1 MEAMGTDDRLPTA
14 ALIARLLARPHDFD
28 LFQAI
33 HLLEQ
38 AEAWA
43 RPLGTGDGTDE
54 AVRFAGHV
62 SLAFEPSDIRGI
74 DSQAVD
80 GERTR
85 YTVST
90 AAMTLAG
97 AGGPLP
103 LAFTEWLLARR
114 AARET
119 AMSDF
124 LDIFNHRFL
133 SFLYRSRQ
141 KHAPG
146 LNGRTPDEAALTA
159 CLDALGNLGLRAGER
174 GPGGARRW
182 LRHAGLLGGAP
193 RSMAGLLAML
203 SDRLGVAVRGG
214 QFVGGWRALDARDS
228 VRLSSGGG
236 GASRLNG
243 RAVVGR
249 QCWDQAAGIR
259 IEFVDLSP
267 ERFEAL
273 LPGGRLHELT
283 AWLVQSYLELD
294 LEVHVVLRP
303 ALGQAPC
310 AVGGARAA
318 RLGWTSWLGPLGA
331 GAASERANGAAA
343 GNATASTTA
352 SMVAPKPRAPARFTL
367 RMPPSS
373 AAWRSSTA

>member
-1 MEAMGTDDRLPTA
+1 MEAMGTDDRLPAA
-14 ALIARLLARPHDFD
+14 ALIARLLAHPHGFD

-38 AEAWA
+38 AQPWA

-54 AVRFAGHV
+54 AVRFTGHV
-62 SLAFEPSDIRGI
+62 SLAFEPSDIRNVRT
-74 DSQAVD
+74 VD
-80 GERTR
+80 AGESRAT

-97 AGGPLP
+97 ASGPLP
-103 LAFTEWLLARR
+103 LAFTEWLLSRR

-133 SFLYRSRQ
+133 SFLYRGRQ

-146 LNGRTPDEAALTA
+146 LNGRAPDDAALTA

-193 RSMAGLLAML
+193 RSMTGLLAML
-203 SDRLGVAVRGG
+203 SDRLGVAVRGA
-214 QFVGGWRALDARDS
+214 QFVGGWRELDARDS
-228 VRLSSGGG
+228 ARLRGRGL

-249 QCWDQAAGIR
+249 RCWDQAAGVR
-259 IEFVDLSP
+259 IEFVDLRQD
-267 ERFEAL
+267 RFEAL
-273 LPGGRLHELT
+273 LPGGELHELT
-283 AWLVQSYLELD
+283 AWLVQSYLEQD

-303 ALGQAPC
+303 APRKAAC
-310 AVGGARAA
+310 AVGGALAV
-318 RLGWTSWLGPLGA
+318 RLGWTSWLGAAPAAPGAQTAKTDVKAAKPL
-331 GAASERANGAAA
+331 
-343 GNATASTTA
+343 
-352 SMVAPKPRAPARFTL
+352 APARFTL
-367 RMPPSS
+367 RMPPAA
-373 AAWRSSTA
+373 AAWRPSNA

>member
-1 MEAMGTDDRLPTA
+1 MEAMGTDDRLPAA
-14 ALIARLLARPHDFD
+14 ALIARLLAHPHDFD

-33 HLLEQ
+33 HLLECAQ
-38 AEAWA
+38 PWA

-54 AVRFAGHV
+54 AVRLTGHV
-62 SLAFEPSDIRGI
+62 SLAFEPSDIRHVGSEAAGN
-74 DSQAVD
+74 DRA
-80 GERTR
+80 T

-97 AGGPLP
+97 ASGPLP
-103 LAFTEWLLARR
+103 LAFTEWLLHRR

-146 LNGRTPDEAALTA
+146 LNGRAPDDAALTA

-193 RSMAGLLAML
+193 RSMVGLLAML
-203 SDRLGVAVRGG
+203 SDRLGVAVRGA
-214 QFVGGWRALDARDS
+214 QFVGGWRELDARDS
-228 VRLSSGGG
+228 ARVSGLGR

-249 QCWDQAAGIR
+249 RCWDQAAGVR
-259 IEFVDLSP
+259 IEFVDLP
-267 ERFEAL
+267 RDRFEAL
-273 LPGGRLHELT
+273 LPGGALHALT
-283 AWLVQSYLELD
+283 AWLVQSYLEQDLD
-294 LEVHVVLRP
+294 VHVVLRP
-303 ALGQAPC
+303 APGKAVC
-310 AVGGARAA
+310 AVGGAGAV
-318 RLGWTSWLGPLGA
+318 RLGWTSWLGEA
-331 GAASERANGAAA
+331 RAEHARAERAEAKPDKPL
-343 GNATASTTA
+343 
-352 SMVAPKPRAPARFTL
+352 APVRFTL
-367 RMPPSS
+367 RMPPST
-373 AAWRSSTA
+373 AARRSSYA

>member
-1 MEAMGTDDRLPTA
+1 MEAMGTDDRLPA
-14 ALIARLLARPHDFD
+14 VALIERLLAHPHDFD

-33 HLLEQ
+33 HLLECAQ
-38 AEAWA
+38 SWA

-54 AVRFAGHV
+54 AVRFSGHV
-62 SLAFEPSDIRGI
+62 SLAFEPSDIRTVR
-74 DSQAVD
+74 SQAAGKD
-80 GERTR
+80 RAT

-97 AGGPLP
+97 ASGPLP
-103 LAFTEWLLARR
+103 LAFTEWLLRRR

-146 LNGRTPDEAALTA
+146 LNGRAPDDATLTA

-193 RSMAGLLAML
+193 RSMVGLLAML
-203 SDRLGVAVRGG
+203 SDRLGVAVRGA
-214 QFVGGWRALDARDS
+214 QFVGGWRELDARDS
-228 VRLSSGGG
+228 ARLSGVRA
-236 GASRLNG
+236 GASRLTG

-249 QCWDQAAGIR
+249 RCWDQAAGVR
-259 IEFVDLSP
+259 IEFVDLP
-267 ERFEAL
+267 QDRFEAL
-273 LPGGRLHELT
+273 LPGGALHALT
-283 AWLVQSYLELD
+283 AWLVQSYLEQDLD
-294 LEVHVVLRP
+294 VHVVLRP
-303 ALGQAPC
+303 APRKAAL
-310 AVGGARAA
+310 AVGGAGAA
-318 RLGWTSWLGPLGA
+318 RLGWTSWLG
-331 GAASERANGAAA
+331 AARAANADAKAAA
-343 GNATASTTA
+343 TL
-352 SMVAPKPRAPARFTL
+352 APVRFTL
-367 RMPPSS
+367 RMPPSA
-373 AAWRSSTA
+373 AAWRPSNA

>member
-1 MEAMGTDDRLPTA
+1 MEAMGADDRLPAA

-33 HLLEQ
+33 HLLERAQ
-38 AEAWA
+38 SWA

-62 SLAFEPSDIRGI
+62 SLAFEPSDIR
-74 DSQAVD
+74 AVRAD
-80 GERTR
+80 TAQPGRTT
-85 YTVST
+85 YTLTT

-97 AGGPLP
+97 ASGPLP
-103 LAFTEWLLARR
+103 LPFTEWLLARR

-146 LNGRTPDEAALTA
+146 LNGRAPDEAALTA

-174 GPGGARRW
+174 GPAGARRW

-214 QFVGGWRALDARDS
+214 QFVGGWRELDARDS
-228 VRLSSGGG
+228 ARLSGLGR

-249 QCWDQAAGIR
+249 RCWDQAAGIR
-259 IEFVDLSP
+259 IEFVDLVP
-267 ERFEAL
+267 DRFDAL
-273 LPGGRLHELT
+273 LPGGKLHELT
-283 AWLVQSYLELD
+283 AWLVQSYLEQDLD
-294 LEVHVVLRP
+294 VHVVLRP
-303 ALGQAPC
+303 APGPAAC
-310 AVGGARAA
+310 AVGGAGAA
-318 RLGWTSWLGPLGA
+318 RLGWTSWLGAQRTPNTREA
-331 GAASERANGAAA
+331 QR
-343 GNATASTTA
+343 T
-352 SMVAPKPRAPARFTL
+352 PRAPARFTL
-367 RMPPSS
+367 RMAPS
-373 AAWRSSTA
+373 AQAWRPSNA

>member
-1 MEAMGTDDRLPTA
+1 MEAMGTDDRLPAA

-33 HLLEQ
+33 HILERAQ
-38 AEAWA
+38 PWA
-43 RPLGTGDGTDE
+43 RAVGTGDGTDE

-62 SLAFEPSDIRGI
+62 SLAFEPSDIRSVR
-74 DSQAVD
+74 SQKQKAGGD
-80 GERTR
+80 RAT

-97 AGGPLP
+97 ASGPLP
-103 LAFTEWLLARR
+103 LPFTEWLLMRR

-146 LNGRTPDEAALTA
+146 LNGRAPDEAALTA

-193 RSMAGLLAML
+193 RSMSGLLAML
-203 SDRLGVAVRGG
+203 SDRLGVAVKGG
-214 QFVGGWRALDARDS
+214 QFVGGWRDLDARDS
-228 VRLSSGGG
+228 ARVSGLGWT
-236 GASRLNG
+236 AARLNG

-249 QCWDQAAGIR
+249 RCWDQAAGIR
-259 IEFVDLSP
+259 IEFVDLP
-267 ERFEAL
+267 RAQFEAL
-273 LPGGRLHELT
+273 LPGGALHELT
-283 AWLVQSYLELD
+283 AWLVQSYLEQD

-303 ALGQAPC
+303 APRAAAC
-310 AVGGARAA
+310 AVGGGSAV
-318 RLGWTSWLGPLGA
+318 RLGWTSWLGARSAPNANPGTDA
-331 GAASERANGAAA
+331 KAAVRAAS
-343 GNATASTTA
+343 STPT
-352 SMVAPKPRAPARFTL
+352 PLAPARFTL

-373 AAWRSSTA
+373 AAWHSSNA

>member
-14 ALIARLLARPHDFD
+14 ALIARLLAHPHDFD

-33 HLLEQ
+33 HLLECAQ
-38 AEAWA
+38 SWA

-62 SLAFEPSDIRGI
+62 SLAFEPSDIRAVR
-74 DSQAVD
+74 SQTAQP
-80 GERTR
+80 ERTT

-90 AAMTLAG
+90 AAMSLAG
-97 AGGPLP
+97 ASGPLP
-103 LAFTEWLLARR
+103 LPFTEWLLARR

-146 LNGRTPDEAALTA
+146 LNARAPDDAALTA

-214 QFVGGWRALDARDS
+214 QFVGGWRELDPRDS
-228 VRLSSGGG
+228 VRVSGLGR

-243 RAVVGR
+243 RGVVGR
-249 QCWDQAAGIR
+249 RCWDQAAGIR
-259 IEFVDLSP
+259 IEFVDLPP

-273 LPGGRLHELT
+273 LPGGKLHELT
-283 AWLVQSYLELD
+283 AWLVQSYLEQDLD
-294 LEVHVVLRP
+294 VHVVLRP
-303 ALGQAPC
+303 APGQAAC
-310 AVGGARAA
+310 AVGGAGAA
-318 RLGWTSWLGPLGA
+318 RLGWTSWLGAQRP
-331 GAASERANGAAA
+331 
-343 GNATASTTA
+343 ATAEPA
-352 SMVAPKPRAPARFTL
+352 APGPRAPARFTL
-367 RMPPSS
+367 RMTPS
-373 AAWRSSTA
+373 AAPWRPSNA

>member
-1 MEAMGTDDRLPTA
+1 MPA
-14 ALIARLLARPHDFD
+14 ATLIARLLAHPHDFD

-33 HLLEQ
+33 HLLERAQ
-38 AEAWA
+38 SWA
-43 RPLGTGDGTDE
+43 RPLGTGDGKDE

-62 SLAFEPSDIRGI
+62 SLAFEPSDIR
-74 DSQAVD
+74 SVRKQAAGD
-80 GERTR
+80 DRAT

-97 AGGPLP
+97 ANGPLP
-103 LAFTEWLLARR
+103 LPFTEWLLMRR

-146 LNGRTPDEAALTA
+146 LNGLAPDDTALTA

-174 GPGGARRW
+174 GPAGARRW

-193 RSMAGLLAML
+193 RSMSGLLAML
-203 SDRLGVAVRGG
+203 SDRLGVAVRGA
-214 QFVGGWRALDARDS
+214 QFVGGWRDLDARDS
-228 VRLSSGGG
+228 ARLSGGG
-236 GASRLNG
+236 RAVSRLNG

-249 QCWDQAAGIR
+249 RCWDQAAGIR

-273 LPGGRLHELT
+273 LPGGALHELT
-283 AWLVQSYLELD
+283 AWLVHSYLEQDLD
-294 LEVHVVLRP
+294 VHVVLRP
-303 ALGQAPC
+303 APRQAAC

-318 RLGWTSWLGPLGA
+318 RLGWTAWLGARRAA
-331 GAASERANGAAA
+331 GADAAPLKPP
-343 GNATASTTA
+343 
-352 SMVAPKPRAPARFTL
+352 APAAPLAPARFTL
-367 RMPPSS
+367 RMLPSA
-373 AAWRSSTA
+373 AAWRSSNA

>member
-1 MEAMGTDDRLPTA
+1 MEAMGTDDRLPAT
-14 ALIARLLARPHDFD
+14 ALIARLLAHPHDFD

-33 HLLEQ
+33 HLLERTQ
-38 AEAWA
+38 SWA
-43 RPLGTGDGTDE
+43 RPVGTGDGTDE

-62 SLAFEPSDIRGI
+62 SLAFEPSDIR
-74 DSQAVD
+74 AVRAQTAQTPQP
-80 GERTR
+80 ERTT

-97 AGGPLP
+97 ANGPLP
-103 LAFTEWLLARR
+103 LPFTEWLLARR

-146 LNGRTPDEAALTA
+146 LNGRAPDDAALTA

-182 LRHAGLLGGAP
+182 LRHAGLFGAAP

-203 SDRLGVAVRGG
+203 SDRLGVAARGG
-214 QFVGGWRALDARDS
+214 QFVGGWRELDARDS
-228 VRLSSGGG
+228 VRLSGLAR

-249 QCWDQAAGIR
+249 RCWDQAAGIR
-259 IEFVDLSP
+259 IEFVDLP
-267 ERFEAL
+267 ADRFEAL
-273 LPGGRLHELT
+273 LPGGKLHELT
-283 AWLVQSYLELD
+283 AWLVQSYLEQDLD
-294 LEVHVVLRP
+294 VHVVLRP
-303 ALGQAPC
+303 APGPAAC
-310 AVGGARAA
+310 AVGGAGAA
-318 RLGWTSWLGPLGA
+318 RLGWTSWLGA
-331 GAASERANGAAA
+331 QRAA
-343 GNATASTTA
+343 NAE
-352 SMVAPKPRAPARFTL
+352 RAPARFTL
-367 RMPPSS
+367 RMTPSA
-373 AAWRSSTA
+373 AAWRTSNA

>member
-14 ALIARLLARPHDFD
+14 ALIARLLAHPHDFD

-38 AEAWA
+38 AQSWA

-62 SLAFEPSDIRGI
+62 SLAFEPSDIRGVRAKAAG
-74 DSQAVD
+74 DDRA
-80 GERTR
+80 T

-103 LAFTEWLLARR
+103 LPFTEWLLARR

-146 LNGRTPDEAALTA
+146 LNGRAPDEAALTA

-174 GPGGARRW
+174 GPNGARRW

-193 RSMAGLLAML
+193 RSMAGLLALL

-214 QFVGGWRALDARDS
+214 QFVGGWRELDARDS
-228 VRLSSGGG
+228 VRLSSAGR

-249 QCWDQAAGIR
+249 RCWDQAAGIR
-259 IEFVDLSP
+259 IEFVDLP
-267 ERFEAL
+267 LERFEAL

-283 AWLVQSYLELD
+283 AWLVQSYLEQDLD
-294 LEVHVVLRP
+294 VHVVLRP
-303 ALGQAPC
+303 APGQAAC
-310 AVGGARAA
+310 AVGGAGAA
-318 RLGWTSWLGPLGA
+318 RLGWTSWLGA
-331 GAASERANGAAA
+331 QRAAS
-343 GNATASTTA
+343 GNTSGNTSTSTNRNA
-352 SMVAPKPRAPARFTL
+352 VSPKPRAPARFTL

-373 AAWRSSTA
+373 AAWRSSNA